1 MSAKRT
7 LKDTHALGFSCT
19 TESTVAAMTALVNL
33 QSRTSTFGDP
43 DLSWIRH
50 PHHTDRAV
58 FACSISDLHH
68 IYDFLHKIFYK
79 LKLLFEAKFWKSSAF
94 DMIHICFCFFFFFWT
109 KQLFDSL
116 IRKLNPITDAPDTA
130 PFSSHHRDHRRP
142 KQPVCPNTWLRL
154 GTFLEKRNI

>member
-1 MSAKRT
+1 MTVNVQFNLICLMTCINVSWWILTTWCSIYILSPYNQWSAKRT

-19 TESTVAAMTALVNL
+19 TESTVAAMTALVYL

-94 DMIHICFCFFFFFWT
+94 DMIHICFCFFFFFG
-109 KQLFDSL
+109 L
-116 IRKLNPITDAPDTA
+116 
-130 PFSSHHRDHRRP
+130 SS
-142 KQPVCPNTWLRL
+142 CLTLW
-154 GTFLEKRNI
+154 